1 MSTPSVTMPTRIYS
15 SGVFIHSLLSLLQ
28 ALTALGEAD
37 ERHKRYN
44 SHQHDNY
51 IKHVAPPRWVE
62 GSQNPQHLPPHN
74 VRGHFRAVQL
84 RQPGAAAHPWET
96 VWAGRPMG
104 EILPA
109 DAGSHELP
117 RAPLPAVCLHPPH
130 EGVDIPPAVQHAAH
144 PSLSDLA
151 C

>member
-74 VRGHFRAVQL
+74 VRGHFRAVQP
-84 RQPGAAAHPWET
+84 RQPAAAAHPWDT

-104 EILPA
+104 EILPIVG
-109 DAGSHELP
+109 DLLVPP
-117 RAPLPAVCLHPPH
+117 RAPLLAVCLHPPH
-130 EGVDIPPAVQHAAH
+130 EGEDIPPAAQHAAH
-144 PSLSDLA
+144 PSPSGLA
-151 C
+151 G

>member
-51 IKHVAPPRWVE
+51 IKHVAPPRQSE
-62 GSQNPQHLPPHN
+62 GYQHPQHLPPH
-74 VRGHFRAVQL
+74 VLRGDSCAAWPLPPGVAV
-84 RQPGAAAHPWET
+84 HPWET

-104 EILPA
+104 EILPIVG
-109 DAGSHELP
+109 DLLVPP
-117 RAPLPAVCLHPPH
+117 RAPLPAVCLHLPH
-130 EGVDIPPAVQHAAH
+130 E
-144 PSLSDLA
+144 
-151 C
+151 